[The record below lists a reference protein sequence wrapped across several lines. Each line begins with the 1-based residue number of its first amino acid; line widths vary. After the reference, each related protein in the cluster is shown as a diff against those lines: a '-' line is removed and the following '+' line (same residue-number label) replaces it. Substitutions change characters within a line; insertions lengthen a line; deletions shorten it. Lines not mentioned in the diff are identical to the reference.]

1 METHTTIESL
11 PCLVCNTVKKYTVT
25 QKQYDM
31 FRKGRSAFMAFPQL
45 TMMEIES
52 LISGICS
59 DECWEKLF
67 NEDQKD

>member
-1 METHTTIESL
+1 MEIHTTIESS

-25 QKQYDM
+25 EKQM
-31 FRKGRSAFMAFPQL
+31 NAFRKGRSVFRAFPHL
-45 TMMEIES
+45 TVMEGES

-59 DECWEKLF
+59 DDCWEKLF